1 MARTHLTLAALV
13 SSAMDGFSP
22 ASSRDYA
29 AEIHD
34 DVDAAVIEDQTGN
47 ALVVEVPRT
56 GPANDEL
63 RAEARSLDALTAGVR
78 ALLPFAVP
86 AKILQAK
93 VGDGVALITSFVP
106 GVPLS
111 AAMLRGR
118 PALASAI
125 GTAIASIHDIPSSVI
140 SDAARP
146 TLSALDARIQVRDI
160 ASRARATN
168 MLPAPLSARWETA
181 IDNDGLWQ
189 FEPTV
194 VHGAL
199 TVDAILV
206 QADSVSSV
214 IGWHSLRVGD
224 PARDVNWLINADKP
238 ERDAVLDAYAD
249 VRRSRLDPNLMHRAN
264 LYNEV
269 DVARWLLHGID
280 KKNPAIVDDAVE
292 MLEHLVSIV
301 ALDGDD
307 SLAAPPTPVLDAAQ
321 VQELLDETPA
331 YRPLGTIAE

>member
-1 MARTHLTLAALV
+1 
-13 SSAMDGFSP
+13 
-22 ASSRDYA
+22 
-29 AEIHD
+29 
-34 DVDAAVIEDQTGN
+34 
-47 ALVVEVPRT
+47 VP
-56 GPANDEL
+56 E
-63 RAEARSLDALTAGVR
+63 
-78 ALLPFAVP
+78 
-86 AKILQAK
+86 KILQAK

-106 GVPLS
+106 GLPLNAS
-111 AAMLRGR
+111 AMRGR
-118 PALASAI
+118 VALAAAI

-140 SDAARP
+140 SDAQRP

-160 ASRARATN
+160 VSRARATN
-168 MLPAPLSARWETA
+168 MLPAPLWARWEA
-181 IDNDGLWQ
+181 AVDNDGLCQ

-194 VHGAL
+194 IHGAL

-206 QADSVSSV
+206 QGDTVSSV

-224 PARDVNWLINADKP
+224 PARDVNWLINADQP
-238 ERDAVLDAYAD
+238 ERDAVLETYAD

-292 MLEHLVSIV
+292 MLEHLVNIV
-301 ALDGDD
+301 AIDGDD
-307 SLAAPPTPVLDAAQ
+307 SIVAPALPVLTAAQ
-321 VQELLDETPA
+321 VQELLDETPV